1 MRRIFS
7 LFLLMAFTINIC
19 AIDELQIKPHQTIAG
34 LSDESDDAYIELY
47 LVNES
52 FDIANLQF
60 DILLPEGMEYADYG
74 EFTDRVPSTTKKG
87 NKTYDFSYQTNVLED
102 GYTRF
107 MFIPGGEM
115 RKIEKGSGTILY
127 INFKTNANMAAG
139 IHPILMKNIKLVES
153 TTSAIT
159 IDDVSSYVIIGDNNP
174 LKTETDINMSSLIG
188 SIPSFV
194 VQAINA
200 DIASNAG
207 LKYIDLT
214 GADALGADFV
224 MPNDQAKLVVK
235 EGSPLAN
242 LSYAVTSKEPAV
254 EGIAIN
260 ETNFPDANFRSYL
273 LEQSYGSDGVIT
285 DEEIAG
291 ITLMIVDGKSIQS
304 LKGIEFFTALAILRC
319 SNNQLTALDVSNN
332 KELIYL
338 DCSHNKLATLN
349 VTGCTALGKP
359 YFLGEK
365 GVLYCAG
372 NQIKGAA
379 MDAFVESLPENAN
392 KCKLQIIDKENE
404 GNVITAAQVAAA
416 KAKGWK
422 PLALNEEDNKWYSY
436 LGSDVPTPE
445 PVEINE
451 TNFPDEIFRNYVSSK
466 FDKNGDGKLS
476 FYEGQRGDM
485 EPDGLGIKSLKG
497 IEFFTEIEGLYC
509 HDNLLTE
516 LDVSK
521 NTALKE
527 LYCSRN
533 QLKSLDVS
541 KNTALTTLNCGDN
554 QLTAL
559 DVSKNTALT
568 TLNCYGNQLTALDI
582 SGCTALEELYCSNNQ
597 LTTLDVSGCT
607 ALTELSC
614 SLNQL
619 TALDVS
625 KNTALTE
632 LSCSRNQLTALDVSK
647 NTALTTLSC
656 YSNQLTALNVSG
668 CTALTWL
675 HCHYNQLTSLDV
687 SKNTALTW
695 LECNNNKLTALNV
708 SKNTAL
714 TWLNCS
720 YNQLTTL
727 DVSGCTALTGL
738 SCSNNQLTTL
748 DVSKN
753 TALTSLFCYSN
764 QLTALDL
771 SNNTALT
778 ELYCWNNQLT
788 TLDVS
793 KNTLLES
800 LNCSNN
806 QLTALDVSKNA
817 ALEGLTCHNNQIKG
831 AGMDALV
838 SSLPTQSDASL
849 YVIYNENEGNVM
861 TTTQVAAAKEKGWKP
876 KYYDGTDWQEY
887 AGSDPTAIEGIES
900 DTSASKNGSD
910 VYFDLS
916 GRRVTAPT
924 KGVYVKNGKKVV
936 VK

>member
-87 NKTYDFSYQTNVLED
+87 NKTYDFSYQTNALED

-224 MPNDQAKLVVK
+224 MPNDQAKIVVK
-235 EGSPLAN
+235 EGSSLAN
-242 LSYAVTSKEPAV
+242 LPYAVTSKEPAV

-291 ITLMIVDGKSIQS
+291 ITELYVSSKDIQS
-304 LKGIEFFTALAILRC
+304 LKGIEFFTAL
-319 SNNQLTALDVSNN
+319 
-332 KELIYL
+332 
-338 DCSHNKLATLN
+338 
-349 VTGCTALGKP
+349 
-359 YFLGEK
+359 
-365 GVLYCAG
+365 
-372 NQIKGAA
+372 
-379 MDAFVESLPENAN
+379 
-392 KCKLQIIDKENE
+392 
-404 GNVITAAQVAAA
+404 
-416 KAKGWK
+416 
-422 PLALNEEDNKWYSY
+422 
-436 LGSDVPTPE
+436 
-445 PVEINE
+445 
-451 TNFPDEIFRNYVSSK
+451 
-466 FDKNGDGKLS
+466 
-476 FYEGQRGDM
+476 
-485 EPDGLGIKSLKG
+485 
-497 IEFFTEIEGLYC
+497 
-509 HDNLLTE
+509 
-516 LDVSK
+516 
-521 NTALKE
+521 
-527 LYCSRN
+527 
-533 QLKSLDVS
+533 
-541 KNTALTTLNCGDN
+541 
-554 QLTAL
+554 
-559 DVSKNTALT
+559 
-568 TLNCYGNQLTALDI
+568 
-582 SGCTALEELYCSNNQ
+582 
-597 LTTLDVSGCT
+597 
-607 ALTELSC
+607 TELSC
-614 SLNQL
+614 SRNPL

-668 CTALTWL
+668 CTALTEL

-708 SKNTAL
+708 SKNTVL
-714 TWLNCS
+714 TWLDCS
-720 YNQLTTL
+720 DNQLTTL

-753 TALTSLFCYSN
+753 TALTNLFCYSN
-764 QLTALDL
+764 LLTALDL

-778 ELYCWNNQLT
+778 ELHCSNNQLT

-793 KNTLLES
+793 KNTALTS
-800 LNCSNN
+800 LDCS
-806 QLTALDVSKNA
+806 S
-817 ALEGLTCHNNQIKG
+817 NQIKG
-831 AGMDALV
+831 AAMDALV

-861 TTTQVAAAKEKGWKP
+861 TTTQVAAVKEKGWKP
-876 KYYDGTDWQEY
+876 KYYDGTDWKEY

-900 DTSASKNGSD
+900 DTPASKNDSD

-916 GRRVTAPT
+916 GRRVMTPT
-924 KGVYVKNGKKVV
+924 KGVYVKNGRKVV

>member
-87 NKTYDFSYQTNVLED
+87 NKTYDFSYQTNALED

-224 MPNDQAKLVVK
+224 MPNDQAKIVVK

-273 LEQSYGSDGVIT
+273 LSEDYGSDGVIT
-285 DEEIAG
+285 DAEIAE
-291 ITLMIVDGKSIQS
+291 ITYIGVDEKNIAN
-304 LKGIEFFTALAILRC
+304 LKGIEFFTALTYLSC
-319 SNNQLTALDVSNN
+319 SNNQLTALDLSKNSA
-332 KELIYL
+332 LIYL
-338 DCSHNKLATLN
+338 
-349 VTGCTALGKP
+349 
-359 YFLGEK
+359 
-365 GVLYCAG
+365 
-372 NQIKGAA
+372 
-379 MDAFVESLPENAN
+379 
-392 KCKLQIIDKENE
+392 
-404 GNVITAAQVAAA
+404 
-416 KAKGWK
+416 
-422 PLALNEEDNKWYSY
+422 
-436 LGSDVPTPE
+436 
-445 PVEINE
+445 
-451 TNFPDEIFRNYVSSK
+451 
-466 FDKNGDGKLS
+466 
-476 FYEGQRGDM
+476 
-485 EPDGLGIKSLKG
+485 
-497 IEFFTEIEGLYC
+497 
-509 HDNLLTE
+509 
-516 LDVSK
+516 
-521 NTALKE
+521 
-527 LYCSRN
+527 YCSNN
-533 QLKSLDVS
+533 QLTSLDVS
-541 KNTALTTLNCGDN
+541 KNTALQELYSSNNQLAALDISKNTALTILSCDNN
-554 QLTAL
+554 QLTSL
-559 DVSKNTALT
+559 DVSKNTALQ
-568 TLNCYGNQLTALDI
+568 TLYCNYNQLT
-582 SGCTALEELYCSNNQ
+582 
-597 LTTLDVSGCT
+597 V
-607 ALTELSC
+607 
-614 SLNQL
+614 
-619 TALDVS
+619 LDVS
-625 KNTALTE
+625 KNTAL
-632 LSCSRNQLTALDVSK
+632 Q
-647 NTALTTLSC
+647 TLYC
-656 YSNQLTALNVSG
+656 D
-668 CTALTWL
+668 
-675 HCHYNQLTSLDV
+675 YNQLTSLDV
-687 SKNTALTW
+687 SKNTALKH
-695 LECNNNKLTALNV
+695 LYCNNNQLTMLNV
-708 SKNTAL
+708 SGCTALKHLFCFQNQIRGTAMDALIASLSINEETTFYAIYYQDEGNVMTAAQVAAARAKGWRPMAFNETYNTWLSYLGEGVPEPAPVDINETNFPDETFRNYVSSNFDLSQNGKLEYMEFLSIKNINVNDMNIQSMKGIEYFPELEKLKCKKNQLTSIDISKNTL
-714 TWLNCS
+714 LMSLDITR
-720 YNQLTTL
+720 NQLTTL
-727 DVSGCTALTGL
+727 DLSKNPIMENLYVAGNHLTTLDVSKHSLLRQLECE
-738 SCSNNQLTTL
+738 NNQLTTL
-748 DVSKN
+748 DLSNKPN
-753 TALTSLFCYSN
+753 LESLYCDN
-764 QLTALDL
+764 NKLTALDFSETPVIRSL
-771 SNNTALT
+771 RFYNNKIKGTAMDKLVNSLPQYQDKWGGTEGTFRALT
-778 ELYCWNNQLT
+778 T
-788 TLDVS
+788 KAT
-793 KNTLLES
+793 
-800 LNCSNN
+800 
-806 QLTALDVSKNA
+806 
-817 ALEGLTCHNNQIKG
+817 
-831 AGMDALV
+831 
-838 SSLPTQSDASL
+838 
-849 YVIYNENEGNVM
+849 EGNTM
-861 TTTQVAAAKEKGWKP
+861 TTTQVAVAKAKSWTP
-876 KYYDGTDWQEY
+876 YYGIYQETYEGEDYYSAWEEY

>member
-1 MRRIFS
+1 MKRILN
-7 LFLLMAFTINIC
+7 LFLLMAFSINIC

-207 LKYIDLT
+207 LKFIDLT

-224 MPNDQAKLVVK
+224 MPNDQAKIVVK

-273 LEQSYGSDGVIT
+273 LSEDYGSDGVIT
-285 DEEIAG
+285 DAEIAE
-291 ITLMIVDGKSIQS
+291 IIYIVVDEKNIAN
-304 LKGIEFFTALAILRC
+304 LKGIEFFTALAILSC

-359 YFLGEK
+359 YFFGEK

-379 MDAFVESLPENAN
+379 MDAFIESLPENAN

-451 TNFPDEIFRNYVSSK
+451 TNFPDEIFRNYVSSR
-466 FDKNGDGKLS
+466 FDKNEDGKLS

-485 EPDGLGIKSLKG
+485 EPDGGGIKSLKG

-509 HDNLLTE
+509 DGNMLTE

-541 KNTALTTLNCGDN
+541 KNTALEVLKCKENQISAIDISNNTL
-554 QLTAL
+554 LR
-559 DVSKNTALT
+559 K
-568 TLNCYGNQLTALDI
+568 LDI
-582 SGCTALEELYCSNNQ
+582 TRNQ
-597 LTTLDVSGCT
+597 LTTLDISNNL
-607 ALTELSC
+607 AMEELYVVE
-614 SLNQL
+614 NQL
-619 TALDVS
+619 TVLDVS
-625 KNTALTE
+625 KHSALRQLECNENQLASLVLSNKPKLEKLLCDNNLLTE
-632 LSCSRNQLTALDVSK
+632 LDLSETPVLD
-647 NTALTTLSC
+647 NLRC
-656 YSNQLTALNVSG
+656 Y
-668 CTALTWL
+668 
-675 HCHYNQLTSLDV
+675 
-687 SKNTALTW
+687 
-695 LECNNNKLTALNV
+695 
-708 SKNTAL
+708 
-714 TWLNCS
+714 
-720 YNQLTTL
+720 
-727 DVSGCTALTGL
+727 
-738 SCSNNQLTTL
+738 NNQLTTL

-753 TALTSLFCYSN
+753 TALT
-764 QLTALDL
+764 
-771 SNNTALT
+771 
-778 ELYCWNNQLT
+778 ELI
-788 TLDVS
+788 
-793 KNTLLES
+793 
-800 LNCSNN
+800 CSNN
-806 QLTALDVSKNA
+806 QLTSLDVSGCT
-817 ALEGLTCHNNQIKG
+817 ALWLLQCYQNKIKG
-831 AGMDALV
+831 AAMDALV
-838 SSLPTQSDASL
+838 SGLPTQSYASL

-861 TTTQVAAAKEKGWKP
+861 TTTQVAAAKAKDWTP
-876 KYYDGTDWQEY
+876 YYYDGTDWKEY
-887 AGSDPTAIEGIES
+887 AGSDPTAIESIES
-900 DTSASKNGSD
+900 DATASKNGSD

-916 GRRVTAPT
+916 GRRVTTPT